1 MSEQVGYFE
10 AGPLLGNY
18 EVLFRWVKRI
28 KLYKPNLSNPKF
40 QRISGWHNPVIL
52 WILYLTYFYMSE
64 WTGLLLLQLL
74 DHISLPSILYFKNES
89 SWNTYNN
96 ITDWKSQCDI
106 YIREMNIWYFLDRIH
121 YLKSIHL
128 IQTNFA
134 HTICPSSNVVE
145 L

>member
-1 MSEQVGYFE
+1 MSQSQVYTCISLLEWCRHLIHDLYASIWSYIYRMSEQVGYFE

-96 ITDWKSQCDI
+96 ITDWKSKCDI
-106 YIREMNIWYFLDRIH
+106 Y
-121 YLKSIHL
+121 
-128 IQTNFA
+128 
-134 HTICPSSNVVE
+134 
-145 L
+145 

>member
-1 MSEQVGYFE
+1 MYFIVGMVQTLNSYLAPMIYMLVFDPIYIEWVNMVGYFE

-18 EVLFRWVKRI
+18 DVLFRWVKRI

-96 ITDWKSQCDI
+96 ITTWKSQCDI
-106 YIREMNIWYFLDRIH
+106 Y
-121 YLKSIHL
+121 
-128 IQTNFA
+128 
-134 HTICPSSNVVE
+134 
-145 L
+145 